1 MATELVRKAG
11 CPTSG
16 RTPYVSQ
23 PLDKVDAAQ
32 TPLPEYVACMRRA
45 HSALAGSRQMWLR
58 RKWMESRSTAAQ
70 TVAKEGAW
78 NALGGVVLRAVGG
91 VRCVCAVSV
100 KDYG

>member
-1 MATELVRKAG
+1 MATELVRKTG

-23 PLDKVDAAQ
+23 PLDELDTAQ
-32 TPLPEYVACMRRA
+32 TSLPEYVACT
-45 HSALAGSRQMWLR
+45 RQMWLR
-58 RKWMESRSTAAQ
+58 RKWLESRSTAAQ
-70 TVAKEGAW
+70 NGSKAGKCACKEEAW

-100 KDYG
+100 KNYG